1 MTEPTKLSQSQLRAL
16 FAKKK
21 GGITLQAKG
30 TIPIKSKLVIDDKV
44 SRVFDVEK
52 IQGIPDTVVVRE
64 KGSER
69 GVLTTRKDLNKT
81 LERIRKERKKFPPN
95 EVLR

>member
-1 MTEPTKLSQSQLRAL
+1 MTEPKLSRTQLRDI
-16 FAKKK
+16 FAAK
-21 GGITLQAKG
+21 GITIKAKG

-81 LERIRKERKKFPPN
+81 LERMRKAKKEMSN
-95 EVLR
+95 A